1 MPGERRGELPAVDG
15 SSSSALQIYGKEIE
29 HWSMTL
35 LTLFAIREAGLFFS
49 LMML

>member
-35 LTLFAIREAGLFFS
+35 FAIREAGLFFS